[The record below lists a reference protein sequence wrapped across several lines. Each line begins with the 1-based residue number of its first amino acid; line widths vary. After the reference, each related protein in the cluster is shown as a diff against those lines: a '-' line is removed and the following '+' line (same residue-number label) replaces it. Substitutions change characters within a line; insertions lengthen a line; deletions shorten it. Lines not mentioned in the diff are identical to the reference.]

1 MMMMAGDDNIGSFFS
16 SIHPSIHSSS
26 IKYMKICHHH
36 HLKIQIQILR
46 RQTLYIFNTHTER
59 EKRMARFLKGFN
71 KIKSKKLERERE

>member
-1 MMMMAGDDNIGSFFS
+1 MMMAGDDNIGSFFS

-59 EKRMARFLKGFN
+59 KKNGQIFKKDL
-71 KIKSKKLERERE
+71 IK